1 MTAHHVHTV
10 FGACLG
16 AAVRTKVLAVSPMA
30 HVTAVPSRGEA
41 DHGMV
46 LDQAQLRA
54 LVEGFRGSVLF
65 PIIATLASTGCR
77 RSEALA
83 LQWDDLD
90 AEAKTLRI
98 ARAIEQTGD
107 GLTLKDPKT
116 ASGKRTI
123 TIDDDLIALLLAEKE
138 KHLRIVAGVP
148 DGVAVDLAFVKLPNG
163 ALMFPGMP
171 GPGEGVS
178 LTKLRNPDNTTKEF
192 IRKARKLGFAG
203 LRLHDLRGSHET
215 ALLDSGMSVH
225 VVAQRCGHD
234 PAVLLR
240 SYAKRTKGADTQAA
254 AIIGAMLK
262 GVLR

>member
-30 HVTAVPSRGEA
+30 HITAVPSKGGA

-46 LDQAQLRA
+46 LDQEQLRA

-65 PIIATLASTGCR
+65 PIVATLAFTGCR

-90 AEAKTLRI
+90 VGAKTLQI
-98 ARAIEQTGD
+98 QRAVDQTD
-107 GLTLKDPKT
+107 EGLALKGPKT
-116 ASGKRTI
+116 ANGKRTI
-123 TIDDDLIALLLAEKE
+123 TIDDDLIA
-138 KHLRIVAGVP
+138 LRIVAGVP
-148 DGVAVDLAFVKLPNG
+148 DGVAVDLSLVKLPDG

-171 GPGEGVS
+171 GPGEGIS
-178 LTKLRNPDNTTKEF
+178 FTKLRNPDNTTKEF
-192 IRKARKLGFAG
+192 VRRARKLGFVG

-215 ALLDSGMSVH
+215 ALLDAGMSVH

-254 AIIGAMLK
+254 AIIGAMFK